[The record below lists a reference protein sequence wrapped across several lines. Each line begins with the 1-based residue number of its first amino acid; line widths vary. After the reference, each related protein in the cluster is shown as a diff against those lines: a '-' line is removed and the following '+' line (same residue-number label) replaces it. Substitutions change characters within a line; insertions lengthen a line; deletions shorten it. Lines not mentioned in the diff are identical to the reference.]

1 MTAVAGY
8 PSTISVGGT
17 STAMTGEA
25 TSLFSGSGANTVRQI
40 TNSAKRCLDPAVAV
54 VVKDGAGTVASTSY
68 RLDYL
73 YGKIRFLSY
82 TPSGAITVDANYIPL
97 LPVLGCRA
105 MNINAG
111 RQLLDAT
118 VFSNGSTPA
127 GETFILGKKQADGE
141 VDYLE
146 NIALDHDSGG
156 GTVSFWGMLVA
167 GAAVVLD
174 AQIGDTTAARG
185 FRSWVQVHGLP
196 IQFDHNSLVGKK
208 VKWKTAEMRNTAGTQ
223 QAYWSMAEDTMEHY
237 A

>member
-208 VKWKTAEMRNTAGTQ
+208 VKWKTAEMRNTTNTQ